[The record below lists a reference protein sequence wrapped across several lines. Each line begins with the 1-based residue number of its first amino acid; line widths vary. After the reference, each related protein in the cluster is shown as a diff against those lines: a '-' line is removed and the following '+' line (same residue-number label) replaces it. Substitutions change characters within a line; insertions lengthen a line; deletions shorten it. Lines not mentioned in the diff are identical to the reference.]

1 MPKCRSSS
9 RTPHGNGDRID
20 RTPPQRRPFWPCP
33 PCFARPTH
41 PGVFS
46 TSLLVGSPIPFSNA
60 SRARTDLSE
69 CRHVDAPSFV
79 HRRSESR
86 HRATRLADGRTA
98 REIGDRIRESR
109 PRSFGRTHAQRAE
122 RNLYRGTGD
131 RYRRGSVA
139 VAASSGV
146 AGSGSRRGSATF
158 GVDPSVQNALSSGSC
173 PSRRECVPHP
183 SVGQSPETRSF
194 AARSFTSMVDRSA
207 GRPRRSPLGHR
218 TNSALPSVR
227 RCRRPSRRLSG
238 SRVAPSAIGRG
249 RRTIT
254 RTPLPSRRHGGQD
267 LAVGR
272 ALDGSPSHNAVAAS
286 STARD
291 RSFAVSRRRVG
302 AAARF
307 GVGS

>member
-9 RTPHGNGDRID
+9 RTPHGKGDRID
-20 RTPPQRRPFWPCP
+20 RTPPQRRPFWSCP
-33 PCFARPTH
+33 PCFACPTH

-46 TSLLVGSPIPFSNA
+46 ASFLVASIVPFSNA
-60 SRARTDLSE
+60 FPVRTDFSE
-69 CRHVDAPSFV
+69 FRHVDATPLV

-86 HRATRLADGRTA
+86 HRATRLADGRAA
-98 REIGDRIRESR
+98 REVGDRIRESR
-109 PRSFGRTHAQRAE
+109 PRTFGWTRARRAE
-122 RNLYRGTGD
+122 RNLHRGTGD
-131 RYRRGSVA
+131 RHRRGPVA
-139 VAASSGV
+139 GAASSGV
-146 AGSGSRRGSATF
+146 TGSGSWRRTPAL
-158 GVDPSVQNALSSGSC
+158 GVDPSVQNALSTGSC
-173 PSRRECVPHP
+173 PSRRECVSHP

-194 AARSFTSMVDRSA
+194 AARSFASLADRPA

-218 TNSALPSVR
+218 TNAALPSVR
-227 RCRRPSRRLSG
+227 RGRRPSRRLSG

-249 RRTIT
+249 RRTIA
-254 RTPLPSRRHGGQD
+254 RAPLPSRRDGGQGV
-267 LAVGR
+267 AVGR

-291 RSFAVSRRRVG
+291 RSFALSRRRVG

>member
-20 RTPPQRRPFWPCP
+20 RTPPQRRPFWSCP
-33 PCFARPTH
+33 PCFACPTH

-46 TSLLVGSPIPFSNA
+46 TSSLVKSIVPFSNA
-60 SRARTDLSE
+60 SPVRTDLSE
-69 CRHVDAPSFV
+69 FRHVDATSLV

-86 HRATRLADGRTA
+86 HRATRLTDGRAA
-98 REIGDRIRESR
+98 REIGDRIRKSR
-109 PRSFGRTHAQRAE
+109 PCTFGRARAQRAE
-122 RNLYRGTGD
+122 RNLYRGTGN
-131 RYRRGSVA
+131 RHRRSA
-139 VAASSGV
+139 VAGSASSGV
-146 AGSGSRRGSATF
+146 TGSGSWRRSATF
-158 GVDPSVQNALSSGSC
+158 GMDPSVQNALSSGSC

-218 TNSALPSVR
+218 TNSTLPSVR
-227 RCRRPSRRLSG
+227 RGDRPSRRLSG
-238 SRVAPSAIGRG
+238 SRVAPSAIGGG

-254 RTPLPSRRHGGQD
+254 RTPLPSRRDGGQD

-291 RSFAVSRRRVG
+291 RSFALSRRRVG